1 MKNSKKYAKKI
12 KRLVA
17 SEASPA
23 PVRQTDLIALLV
35 EGVLSED
42 TTLAKASA
50 AITTLGEEFTD
61 FNELRVSPLRD
72 IVEVLG
78 EDFPGVREK
87 AGTITAAIQAVFD
100 RTNSLSL
107 EFLAKMTKR
116 EVRSLLR
123 DEIGLSPWSE
133 SVVTLYGFG
142 GHAMPVDDLLL
153 EALKMGEYIHP
164 DSDLL
169 DLQGFLE
176 RITPG
181 KDAISWH
188 EALQAYSVKTAPK
201 VARERARLRRL
212 AQAQAKVKAK
222 AEAKTKAKAEARAKV
237 KAEAKAKAEA
247 QAKAKDKKK
256 KKVKTKTKAK
266 AKGKAK
272 PATKKKAK
280 SPANT
285 VGKKT
290 VKKKKKAGKTV
301 GKKKT
306 ASRRAKK

>member
-1 MKNSKKYAKKI
+1 MKNSAQYAKKI
-12 KRLVA
+12 KHLVA
-17 SEASPA
+17 QKTSPA
-23 PVRQTDLIALLV
+23 PVRQADRIALLV
-35 EGVLSED
+35 EGILSED
-42 TTLAKASA
+42 TTPTKTSSA
-50 AITTLGEEFTD
+50 MTILGEEFID

-87 AGTITAAIQAVFD
+87 ANTITAAIQAVFD

-107 EFLAKMTKR
+107 DFLTKMTKR

-123 DEIGLSPWSE
+123 EKIGLSPWSE

-188 EALQAYSVKTAPK
+188 EALQAYSAKTAPK
-201 VARERARLRRL
+201 VARERARLRR
-212 AQAQAKVKAK
+212 QAEAKAK
-222 AEAKTKAKAEARAKV
+222 AEAKV
-237 KAEAKAKAEA
+237 KAEAKARAEARAKAKA
-247 QAKAKDKKK
+247 QAKAKAEAKVKAKTDAMKKK
-256 KKVKTKTKAK
+256 KAKTKTKVK
-266 AKGKAK
+266 VKAK
-272 PATKKKAK
+272 PATKKKVK
-280 SPANT
+280 TPA
-285 VGKKT
+285 
-290 VKKKKKAGKTV
+290 
-301 GKKKT
+301 KT
-306 ASRRAKK
+306 AGEKR